1 MKINYTMSLVNQSFL
16 LIMFMFIFNASIF
29 GQGKDSTKLVSQ
41 GKNYPFIFQDTPA
54 RLSTMRQFNENYLSA
69 YRILSTALDKS
80 FSPVVNYSLQSVVI
94 ILGLGSLTHEEGHR
108 SILSAKNIGSISQPF
123 FFSKRDGFVDGV
135 TDLSLINL
143 RSSDFPDFI
152 RLYTA
157 GSESDYMMGNR
168 EESLMT
174 FGDESFRNLAA
185 EFLIRK
191 ASLIQYYLIG
201 FVHYDID
208 GAEETNELKR
218 DVVGNDVYGAA
229 RNLFRPN
236 MPFHRYT
243 LFNDLTSEEKNY
255 VYKMGYRSLFNLVNL
270 NIIGIPNIAISNNLS
285 LNFGMGHILCPFGDF
300 TDENFWI
307 HYKKLKVMTYVREFQ
322 NRTNWFMA
330 GGLSIDDYPISKNI
344 ETSLS
349 AHLWNQPKD
358 LGFNDTKGLT
368 GGAVDLTAKYFFSAL
383 AFNKLKRVSIDLSMT
398 YKSKGFLPE
407 DAYLS
412 KHLGFRVGATFN
424 IQ

>member
-1 MKINYTMSLVNQSFL
+1 MKTINIKSLVKQTCPLIL
-16 LIMFMFIFNASIF
+16 LILVFNASLF
-29 GQGKDSTKLVSQ
+29 AQDTDSTKIINQ
-41 GKNYPFIFQDTPA
+41 GKSYPFIFQGSPA
-54 RLSTMRQFNENYLSA
+54 RLFTMRQFNVDYLSS
-69 YRILSTALDKS
+69 YRIVSTALDKS
-80 FSPVVNYSLQSVVI
+80 FSPIINYSLQSVVI

-108 SILSAKNIGSISQPF
+108 SILSEKNIGSISQPF
-123 FFSKRDGFVDGV
+123 FFSKRDGFIDGV
-135 TDLSLINL
+135 TDQTLINL

-168 EESLMT
+168 EESLMA

-185 EFLIRK
+185 EYLIRK

-201 FVHYDID
+201 FVHYDVD

-218 DVVGNDVYGAA
+218 DIVGNDVYGAA

-236 MPFHRYT
+236 MPFQRYT
-243 LFNDLTSEEKNY
+243 RFNDLTSEEKNY
-255 VYKMGYRSLFNLVNL
+255 VYKMGYRSLFNLINL
-270 NIIGIPNIAISNNLS
+270 NLIGISNIIISNNFS

-300 TDENFWI
+300 TDENFWL
-307 HYKKLKVMTYVREFQ
+307 HYKKFKILTYVREFQ
-322 NRTNWFMA
+322 NKTNWFMG
-330 GGLSIDDYPISKNI
+330 GGLSLMDYPISNRI

-349 AHLWNQPKD
+349 THLWNQPKD
-358 LGFNDTKGLT
+358 LGFNDTKGIT
-368 GGAVDLTAKYFFSAL
+368 GGAVDFTGKYFFYTRAL
-383 AFNKLKRVSIDLSMT
+383 NNLKRVSIDLGCT

-407 DAYLS
+407 DVYLS
-412 KHLGFRVGATFN
+412 RHFGFRLGATFN

>member
-1 MKINYTMSLVNQSFL
+1 MRQTFILILL
-16 LIMFMFIFNASIF
+16 LIVSNVSLFAQS
-29 GQGKDSTKLVSQ
+29 KDSTEINTR
-41 GKNYPFIFQDTPA
+41 GKAYPFIFQDSPA
-54 RLSTMRQFNENYLSA
+54 RLSTMRQFNVNYLSS
-69 YRILSTALDKS
+69 YRILSTAFDKS
-80 FSPVVNYSLQSVVI
+80 FSPAINYSLQSLVI

-123 FFSKRDGFVDGV
+123 FLSKRDGFIDGV
-135 TDLSLINL
+135 TDLTLINL

-157 GSESDYMMGNR
+157 GSESDYMMGNH
-168 EESLMT
+168 EESLMA

-185 EFLIRK
+185 EYLIRK

-208 GAEETNELKR
+208 GDEETNELKR
-218 DVVGNDVYGAA
+218 DIVGNDVYGAT
-229 RNLFRPN
+229 RHLFRPT
-236 MPFHRYT
+236 MPFQRYT

-255 VYKMGYRSLFNLVNL
+255 VYKMGYRSLFNLINL
-270 NIIGIPNIAISNNLS
+270 NLIGIPSVAISNNLS

-307 HYKKLKVMTYVREFQ
+307 HYKKFKVQAYIREFQ
-322 NRTNWFMA
+322 NRTNWFMG
-330 GGLSIDDYPISKNI
+330 GGLSLMDYPISNRI

-349 AHLWNQPKD
+349 AHLWDQPKD

-368 GGAVDLTAKYFFSAL
+368 GGAVDFTGKYFFSTHAL
-383 AFNKLKRVSIDLSMT
+383 NKLKRVSIDLGIT

-412 KHLGFRVGATFN
+412 KHLGFRLGATFN

>member
-1 MKINYTMSLVNQSFL
+1 MRQTFNLILL
-16 LIMFMFIFNASIF
+16 LIILNSSLFAQS
-29 GQGKDSTKLVSQ
+29 KDSTEINTRVKA
-41 GKNYPFIFQDTPA
+41 YPFIFQDTPA
-54 RLSTMRQFNENYLSA
+54 RLSTMRQFNVNYLSA
-69 YRILSTALDKS
+69 YRILSTAFDKS
-80 FSPVVNYSLQSVVI
+80 FSPVINYSLQSVVI

-143 RSSDFPDFI
+143 RASDLPVYI

-168 EESLMT
+168 EESLMA

-185 EFLIRK
+185 EYLIRK

-201 FVHYDID
+201 FVHYDVD

-255 VYKMGYRSLFNLVNL
+255 VYKMGYRSLFNLINL
-270 NIIGIPNIAISNNLS
+270 NLIGIPNISLSNNLS
-285 LNFGMGHILCPFGDF
+285 LNYGMGHILCPFGDM

-307 HYKKLKVMTYVREFQ
+307 HYKKFKVLAYVREFQ
-322 NRTNWFMA
+322 NKTNWFMG
-330 GGLSIDDYPISKNI
+330 GGLSLMDCPIGKRI

-349 AHLWNQPKD
+349 THLWNQPKD

-368 GGAVDLTAKYFFSAL
+368 GGAVDITGKYFFSTHAL
-383 AFNKLKRVSIDLSMT
+383 NNLKRVSIDLGVT

-407 DAYLS
+407 DVYLS
-412 KHLGFRVGATFN
+412 KHLGFRLGATFN